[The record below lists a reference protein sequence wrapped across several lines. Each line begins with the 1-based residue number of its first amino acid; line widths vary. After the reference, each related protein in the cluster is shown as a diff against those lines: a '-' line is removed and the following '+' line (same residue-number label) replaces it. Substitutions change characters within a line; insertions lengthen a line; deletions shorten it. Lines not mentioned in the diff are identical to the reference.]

1 MSVRSELKRC
11 AGQRSVLALL
21 NTAKDK
27 KDCGCGPAAPLDV
40 RFLGQGI
47 ASLRTV
53 SQAHLL
59 TCQMEDR
66 VRPFRVLLQGLDSLG
81 RRQYLELDFAA
92 TSLAGHLF
100 HHRQRS
106 GSGADHKPPTLP
118 GYLLLYRERCMPKP
132 VTEPF
137 GRFFLALTDVAS
149 VKHDVILVSG
159 SVNAD

>member
-1 MSVRSELKRC
+1 MPPSFICFGFGFWVK
-11 AGQRSVLALL
+11 AL
-21 NTAKDK
+21 
-27 KDCGCGPAAPLDV
+27 PLC
-40 RFLGQGI
+40 
-47 ASLRTV
+47 RTV
-53 SQAHLL
+53 SQVHPL
-59 TCQMEDR
+59 TCQMQDR

-81 RRQYLELDFAA
+81 CRQYLQLDFAA
-92 TSLAGHLF
+92 TSLAVHLF

-106 GSGADHKPPTLP
+106 GSGADHKPLTLP

-149 VKHDVILVSG
+149 VEHDVILVSG